1 MGAFFELVH
10 HENKDRILW
19 SSYIEPGKMI
29 PIHTVN
35 LDEPLDLMITMRY
48 CRSSE
53 GVLVHEP
60 LSRANRTKGFAK
72 QLKRTLEG
80 FLEEGEK
87 EEISTIVLTDSVGQK
102 LRLHGKFFLSLSY
115 SFFCL
120 TYFLFNS
127 FVINLQN

>member
-10 HENKDRILW
+10 HDNKERILW

-29 PIHTVN
+29 PVHTVN
-35 LDEPLDLMITMRY
+35 LDEPLDLMITLRY

-53 GVLVHEP
+53 GVLIHVP
-60 LSRANRTKGFAK
+60 LSHANRVKGFAK

-87 EEISTIVLTDSVGQK
+87 EEISTLVLTDSVGQK
-102 LRLHGKFFLSLSY
+102 LRLHGILIDLVL
-115 SFFCL
+115 FCI
-120 TYFLFNS
+120 FDN
-127 FVINLQN
+127 FVFSGE